1 MLEYVK
7 RKKEDGHKTVLVTAS
22 DQKVAELISGHTQ
35 IFDEVAASD
44 GKTNLKSHRKAEYCQ
59 KQFGKGLFDYIG
71 NESCDLAIWEAGGNA
86 VLANEDTDL
95 EEKAKAVN
103 LQVQSIGPILPSKP
117 KPSSVPAAHIN
128 GPKTFSCFCPSLLRI
143 YINLE
148 NCLAKRASLLFRWA
162 YALLWFI

>member
-1 MLEYVK
+1 M
-7 RKKEDGHKTVLVTAS
+7 GKTVLWTAS

-44 GKTNLKSHRKAEYCQ
+44 GKTNLKSHRKENIA
-59 KQFGKGLFDYIG
+59 KSNLAKVFFDYIG
-71 NESCDLAIWEAGGNA
+71 NESCDLAIWEVGGNA
-86 VLANEDTDL
+86 VLANEDTDI

-128 GPKTFSCFCPSLLRI
+128 GPKPSPVFAHPYCASISIWRTAFSSGHRFCCDGLMRFCGLSDERPP
-143 YINLE
+143 
-148 NCLAKRASLLFRWA
+148 
-162 YALLWFI
+162 